1 MERSLAVYRI
11 LTLDGGGIRGL
22 LSAVLMDELDRRHPG
37 WLDRVDMIAGTST
50 GGILAL
56 ALAKGLKPAELA
68 DLYYDLGSIVFKDN
82 LLDDVRDLGRV
93 IGADYATRHLR
104 GELEKIFS
112 DTRLEDL
119 DKRVLITAFDLDNE
133 AVPPEERSWK
143 PKFFHNF
150 PGEGSDGERRAADVA
165 LYTSAAP
172 TYFPSVDGYI
182 DGGVVANHPG
192 MVALSQ
198 TQDKRSEIPDRPRV
212 DEIRLFSIGAGKV
225 LSHIKRPTHNWGLVQ
240 WAKPLL
246 NLMLDAVSGVPDFQ
260 CRQMLGASYHRIN
273 YTFPDGKGIELDEWK
288 KRDRLV
294 EIGRKE
300 MTDKLSAAADW
311 LVKYWLDDSK
321 SQKE

>member
-1 MERSLAVYRI
+1 MAVYRI

-37 WLDRVDMIAGTST
+37 WISQVDMIAGTSS

-56 ALAKGLKPAELA
+56 ALANGMQPAQLVE
-68 DLYYDLGSIVFKDN
+68 LYYALGPIIFKDN
-82 LLDDVRDLGRV
+82 LFDDVRDLGRL
-93 IGADYATRHLR
+93 IGADYSTKHLR
-104 GELEKIFS
+104 GELRKIFA
-112 DTRLEDL
+112 DTRLQDL

-133 AVPPEERSWK
+133 AASPEERSWK

-150 PGEGSDGERRAADVA
+150 PGADSDGEQRLADVA

-198 TQDKRSEIPDRPRV
+198 TQDERSEIPDRPRV
-212 DEIRLFSIGAGKV
+212 AEIRLLSIGAGRV
-225 LSHIKRPTHNWGLVQ
+225 LSYIKGPTHNWGLVQ

-260 CRQMLGASYHRIN
+260 CRQMLGANYHRLN
-273 YTFPDGKGIELDEWK
+273 YTFADGKGIGLGEWK

-294 EIGRKE
+294 EIGRQE
-300 MTDKLSAAADW
+300 MLTELDAAADW
-311 LVKYWLDDSK
+311 LAEHWLDESTK
-321 SQKE
+321 HQE

>member
-1 MERSLAVYRI
+1 MAVYRI

-22 LSAVLMDELDRRHPG
+22 LSAVLMDELDRRQPG
-37 WLDRVDMIAGTST
+37 WLSRVDMIAGTST

-56 ALAKGLKPAELA
+56 ALANRMQPAELA
-68 DLYYDLGSIVFKDN
+68 ELYYELGPIIFKDN
-82 LLDDVRDLGRV
+82 LFDDVRDLGRM
-93 IGADYATRHLR
+93 IGADYATKNLR
-104 GELEKIFS
+104 GELEKIFAN
-112 DTRLEDL
+112 TRLRDL

-150 PGEGSDGERRAADVA
+150 PGEDSDGDQHAADVA

-172 TYFPSVDGYI
+172 TYFPSVDGFI

-198 TQDKRSEIPDRPRV
+198 TQDRRSEIPDRPRV
-212 DEIRLFSIGAGKV
+212 DEIRLLSIGAGRV
-225 LSHIKRPTHNWGLVQ
+225 LSHIKGPVHNWGLVQ

-260 CRQMLGASYHRIN
+260 CRQILGANYHRLN
-273 YTFPDGKGIELDEWK
+273 YTFPDGEGIELGEWK

-294 EIGRKE
+294 EIGRNDMRTE
-300 MTDKLSAAADW
+300 LDATAGW
-311 LVKYWLDDSK
+311 LAGNWLDESINNGD
-321 SQKE
+321 

>member
-1 MERSLAVYRI
+1 MAAYRI

-22 LSAVLMDELDRRHPG
+22 LSAVLMDELDRRNPD

-56 ALAKGLKPAELA
+56 ALANGMKPAELA
-68 DLYYDLGSIVFKDN
+68 ELYYELGPIIFKDN
-82 LLDDVRDLGRV
+82 LLDEVRDLGRM
-93 IGADYATRHLR
+93 IGADYGTKNLR
-104 GELEKIFS
+104 SELEKIFA
-112 DTRLEDL
+112 DTRLRDL

-133 AVPPEERSWK
+133 AVLPEERSWK

-150 PGEGSDGERRAADVA
+150 PGVDSDGEQHAADVA
-165 LYTSAAP
+165 LYSSAAP

-198 TQDKRSEIPDRPRV
+198 TQDQRSKIPDRPRV
-212 DEIRLFSIGAGKV
+212 DEIRLLSIGTGQV
-225 LSHIKRPTHNWGLVQ
+225 LSYIQGPIHNWGLVQ

-260 CRQMLGASYHRIN
+260 CRQMLGANYHRLN
-273 YTFPDGKGIELDEWK
+273 YTFPDGKGIELGEWK

-294 EIGRKE
+294 GIGRKDMVTE
-300 MTDKLSAAADW
+300 LDAAADW
-311 LVKYWLDDSK
+311 LAVHWLDASTN
-321 SQKE
+321 

>member
-1 MERSLAVYRI
+1 MAAYRI

-22 LSAVLMDELDRRHPG
+22 LSAVLMDELDRRNPD

-56 ALAKGLKPAELA
+56 ALANGMKPAELA
-68 DLYYDLGSIVFKDN
+68 ELYYELGPIIFKDN
-82 LLDDVRDLGRV
+82 LLDEVRDLGRM
-93 IGADYATRHLR
+93 IGADYGTKNLR
-104 GELEKIFS
+104 SELEKIFA
-112 DTRLEDL
+112 DTRLRDL

-133 AVPPEERSWK
+133 AVLPEERSWK

-150 PGEGSDGERRAADVA
+150 PGVDSDGEQHAADVA
-165 LYTSAAP
+165 LYSSAAP

-198 TQDKRSEIPDRPRV
+198 TQDQRSEIPDRPRV
-212 DEIRLFSIGAGKV
+212 DEIRLLSIGTGQV
-225 LSHIKRPTHNWGLVQ
+225 LSYIQGPIHNWGLVQ

-260 CRQMLGASYHRIN
+260 CRQMLGAKYHRLN
-273 YTFPDGKGIELDEWK
+273 YTFPDGKGIELGEWK

-294 EIGRKE
+294 GIGRKDMVTE
-300 MTDKLSAAADW
+300 LDAAADW
-311 LVKYWLDDSK
+311 LAVHWLDASTN
-321 SQKE
+321 